1 MALIGG
7 FTRPASADPYATFN
21 FVVELAGVLSAGFS
35 EVSGLQS
42 EVEVTDYREGGNND
56 YANKV
61 AGPAAYRTNLI
72 LKRGFTDS
80 YELWAWHVAVLAGT
94 VVPLPISILLRDRT
108 GAGKWRWTF
117 RDAYPVKW
125 TGPSLRASS
134 NEVAIETLELAH
146 HGLLLPLSGPA

>member
-7 FTRPASADPYATFN
+7 FTRPAAADPYATFN

-42 EVEVTDYREGGNND
+42 EVEVTEYREGGNNEF
-56 YANKV
+56 ANKV
-61 AGPAAYRTNLI
+61 AGPAVYRSNLV

-80 YELWAWHVAVLAGT
+80 YELWAWHVATMAAP
-94 VVPLPISILLRDRT
+94 VVPLPVSVVLRDRA
-108 GAGKWRWTF
+108 GAPQWRWTF
-117 RDAYPVKW
+117 REAYPVKW
-125 TGPSLRASS
+125 IGPSLRGSTA
-134 NEVAIETLELAH
+134 EVAIETLELAH